1 MIQLDFSSDFLE
13 KDIKKLSV
21 IADADS
27 FVYGLFDNQ
36 GTMVQRASL
45 PWDRLTSFSQYWTGK
60 DARVYYMST
69 SKAFSFS
76 AMENRPTLNAD
87 YLLYD
92 LWQAQNA
99 YCLYEDKNS
108 IDSNW
113 EYKHVATAWA
123 HFNHSTSDPAIWLHF
138 KEKSITIACGTSHD
152 FRLFNEYQ
160 IETAEDAIYYL
171 FATCQQA
178 LGLNIEQVTV
188 WISGQITVN
197 SSFYQLLYR
206 FIPKLHT
213 LSSDKFTTKSEILGD
228 HVYFDHYLNISSH
241 ANH

>member
-21 IADADS
+21 ITDADS

-45 PWDRLTSFSQYWTGK
+45 PWDRLASFSRYWIDRGAK
-60 DARVYYMST
+60 FYYMST
-69 SKAFSFS
+69 THAFSFVTK
-76 AMENRPTLNAD
+76 ENKATVMSD
-87 YLLYD
+87 YVLCDRWLP
-92 LWQAQNA
+92 QTAR
-99 YCLYEDKNS
+99 CLYEDKNS

-113 EYKHVATAWA
+113 EYKHVATAWVN
-123 HFNHSTSDPAIWLHF
+123 FDVSDSDRAIWLHF
-138 KEKSITIACGTSHD
+138 NEKSITIACGTSHH
-152 FRLFNEYQ
+152 FRLYNEFQ

-171 FATCQQA
+171 FASCQQSM
-178 LGLNIEQVTV
+178 GLSIEQVIV

-206 FIPKLHT
+206 YIPNLQT
-213 LSSDKFTTKSEILGD
+213 LSSDKFTTNSEILGD
-228 HVYFDHYLNISSH
+228 HVYFDHYLNISSNAH
-241 ANH
+241 H